1 MISHRED
8 RDPGTMTHSL
18 IRYLLSIY
26 CVSDVAE
33 HWGLKREQANKV
45 PAGAELPFHW
55 GDTVG
60 RISDRMT
67 AGKRRKR
74 GLC

>member
-1 MISHRED
+1 MSAGWFCCKFMISHRED
-8 RDPGTMTHSL
+8 RDPGTMIHSL

-33 HWGLKREQANKV
+33 HWGLRREQANKV

-55 GDTVG
+55 GRHCG
-60 RISDRMT
+60 RNI
-67 AGKRRKR
+67 G
-74 GLC
+74 

>member
-33 HWGLKREQANKV
+33 HWGFRREQANKV
-45 PAGAELPFHW
+45 PAGMELTSTG

-60 RISDRMT
+60 RISDGMT
-67 AGKRRKR
+67 AGKRKKR
-74 GLC
+74 DLC